1 MTHALIVEDD
11 ADSAETMAALI
22 SAQGFTVAIARTMRD
37 ARRQIV
43 LQLPDLVLLDLQ
55 LPDGSGMDL
64 FQDAQLVANSEIVLI
79 TGHASLE
86 SSIQALRMG
95 AADYLVK
102 PINMKQLQGILSR
115 VMRPSAIQAELAS
128 LTAEWEAIGP
138 FRPPV
143 GPLAADAAHLRAD
156 LARRRHGG
164 VGVHHRR
171 ERHRQGSRRADR
183 ARPEPPPQA
192 SVPGRQLRR
201 DLAQPDRERDLRP
214 REGQLHRRRSPAPG
228 LLRARPR
235 RHAVPRRDHR
245 DAARAAG
252 QAAARARDGHVHA
265 RRLDRGA
272 GDRRARHRRHQPPA
286 RAGGVVAA
294 SCAKTCCTA

>member
-115 VMRPSAIQAELAS
+115 VMRPSAIQAELAT
-128 LTAEWEAIGP
+128 LTAEWEASGHFGHLWGRSAPMRRVHEQI
-138 FRPPV
+138 
-143 GPLAADAAHLRAD
+143 LACL
-156 LARRRHGG
+156 
-164 VGVHHRR
+164 
-171 ERHRQGSRRADR
+171 
-183 ARPEPPPQA
+183 
-192 SVPGRQLRR
+192 
-201 DLAQPDRERDLRP
+201 
-214 REGQLHRRRSPAPG
+214 
-228 LLRARPR
+228 
-235 RHAVPRRDHR
+235 
-245 DAARAAG
+245 
-252 QAAARARDGHVHA
+252 
-265 RRLDRGA
+265 
-272 GDRRARHRRHQPPA
+272 RHRRS
-286 RAGGVVAA
+286 RC
-294 SCAKTCCTA
+294 S

>member
-1 MTHALIVEDD
+1 MEPVAETDGDPRKKDTSLAELALLRPASRTTACRHHTTMTHALIVEDD

-64 FQDAQLVANSEIVLI
+64 FQDTQLVANSEIVLI

-115 VMRPSAIQAELAS
+115 VMRPSAIQ
-128 LTAEWEAIGP
+128 
-138 FRPPV
+138 
-143 GPLAADAAHLRAD
+143 
-156 LARRRHGG
+156 
-164 VGVHHRR
+164 
-171 ERHRQGSRRADR
+171 
-183 ARPEPPPQA
+183 
-192 SVPGRQLRR
+192 
-201 DLAQPDRERDLRP
+201 
-214 REGQLHRRRSPAPG
+214 
-228 LLRARPR
+228 
-235 RHAVPRRDHR
+235 
-245 DAARAAG
+245 
-252 QAAARARDGHVHA
+252 
-265 RRLDRGA
+265 
-272 GDRRARHRRHQPPA
+272 
-286 RAGGVVAA
+286 
-294 SCAKTCCTA
+294 